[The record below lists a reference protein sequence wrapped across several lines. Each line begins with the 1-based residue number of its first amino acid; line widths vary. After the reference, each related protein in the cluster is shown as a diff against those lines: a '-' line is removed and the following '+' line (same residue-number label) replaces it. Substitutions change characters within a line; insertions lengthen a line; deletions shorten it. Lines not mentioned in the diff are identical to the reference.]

1 MNKKNIFQKIIG
13 IFKSIFCKEC
23 TYEECIESANEN
35 GVFCYKDEGRTK
47 EMLSYSEIIEML
59 KSYDMTRIEPIEKA
73 LGYEDSRINTFD
85 FIQFKKYLGHIE
97 NLSRKVKIEIT
108 GISFIATA
116 KPNHKGKEKG
126 YGSLIYMPS
135 TTIRGK
141 QVLFDPVQ
149 SAKRGELVTFK
160 EMLVKHGYN
169 WIYDSEGE
177 YKEGKRKDYN
187 YSLQSIKKETVAFSM
202 RNGEGNT
209 NMDGDD
215 SGAGNLSHK
224 KPPYA

>member
-1 MNKKNIFQKIIG
+1 MNKKNILQKIIG
-13 IFKSIFCKEC
+13 IFRRIFCKEC
-23 TYEECIESANEN
+23 TYEECLEKANEK
-35 GVFCYKDEGRTK
+35 GIFCYKDEGRTK

-59 KSYDMTRIEPIEKA
+59 KSYDTTRIEPIEKA

-116 KPNHKGKEKG
+116 KPNHKEEEKG

-135 TTIRGK
+135 TTVKGK
-141 QVLFDPVQ
+141 QILFDPVQ
-149 SAKRGELVTFK
+149 SAKQGKLITFK

-169 WIYDSEGE
+169 WIYDSEGD

-187 YSLQSIKKETVAFSM
+187 YSLPSIKKETVAFSL
-202 RNGEGNT
+202 RNG
-209 NMDGDD
+209 DD
-215 SGAGNLSHK
+215 MEEASGAGDRGLPQ
-224 KPPYA
+224 PPYK